1 MDDTL
6 LVGRAIA
13 GDLDSFGQLYDQYF
27 PRVYDF
33 CWRVLRDADEAAE
46 TASDVFLAAARGLPQ
61 LGRAASFR
69 AWLFAIAQR
78 AVLARADRAGRV
90 PLTVTPLHEEAFGSF
105 DVPDPSRV
113 ADPALIGGDHELAAL
128 VWEVVTSLSP
138 RDLALLDLHLRQ
150 GLDSAEIADVMALNR
165 RDAAT
170 LVTRMKAAAADVI
183 SSYVVARRGSKD
195 CERLQEV
202 VAPFELPPYSDGARR
217 AVDAHIK
224 GCGTCQSMRARL
236 VAPLDV
242 FGAFAAVQAPVALKG
257 DVWSAIAAGW
267 AARPAAA
274 AGFEPAPYAP
284 QAAASG
290 GIALGGMGG
299 GFAGGAFPPT
309 AAGSWDRRQV
319 LWFGGAVAGLIL
331 FAFIVGFAAVQA
343 IGGGGGGD
351 GATDVTRTAT
361 ASRTAT
367 PAISITPGVAVQSAT
382 PNLTPS
388 ATAVDTETPTPAPAT
403 PTAVPA
409 TPTKAATTP
418 TKVAATPTKAA
429 GTPTPSAATAT
440 KTAGGPA
447 PTATPKVTPT
457 P

>member
-6 LVGRAIA
+6 LVRRAIA

-61 LGRAASFR
+61 LARAASFR

-105 DVPDPSRV
+105 DVPDPARV
-113 ADPALIGGDHELAAL
+113 ADPAVIGGDHELAAL

-150 GLDSAEIADVMALNR
+150 GLDSAEIADVIALNR

-217 AVDAHIK
+217 AVDTHIK
-224 GCGTCQSMRARL
+224 GCGTCQSLRARL
-236 VAPLDV
+236 VPPLDV

-267 AARPAAA
+267 TARPAAA
-274 AGFEPAPYAP
+274 AAFEPAPYAP
-284 QAAASG
+284 QAAAGG
-290 GIALGGMGG
+290 GIALGGIGG
-299 GFAGGAFPPT
+299 GSAGGAFPPT
-309 AAGSWDRRQV
+309 AAGGWDRRQV

-343 IGGGGGGD
+343 IGGGNGGG
-351 GATDVTRTAT
+351 ATGVTRTAT
-361 ASRTAT
+361 ASRTAS
-367 PAISITPGVAVQSAT
+367 PVVSITPGVAVQSAT

-388 ATAVDTETPTPAPAT
+388 ATAVDTETPTPTPTPVPAT
-403 PTAVPA
+403 PTAPPA
-409 TPTKAATTP
+409 TPTKAA
-418 TKVAATPTKAA
+418 ATPTQAA
-429 GTPTPSAATAT
+429 GTPTPSAATPT
-440 KTAGGPA
+440 KTAGVPKPTA
-447 PTATPKVTPT
+447 PATPKATPT